1 MAGIMNKPL
10 CFIHKLLTC
19 PVVMIGGVAFLSAFS
34 LAAAYT
40 AEFVYGLE
48 PCILCLYQRVPFA
61 LSLLVSA
68 SVFINREKMVKP
80 VIAAN
85 GLLYFVNGCIAFYHT
100 GVEQKWWISAVEACE
115 FDFANLATQ
124 EAPKDLLSH
133 ILKTPAVPCDVIPWS
148 DPVLGLSMANYNIML
163 GLGVAAASALSLY
176 LMQRQTR

>member
-1 MAGIMNKPL
+1 MKVITNL
-10 CFIHKLLTC
+10 IEKLLTC
-19 PVVMIGGVAFLSAFS
+19 PVAMIGGVAFLSAFS

-40 AEFVYGLE
+40 AELAFGME

-68 SVFINREKMVKP
+68 AVFINRNTMVKP

-100 GVEQKWWISAVEACE
+100 GVEQKWWVSAVEGCSFTLPGLE
-115 FDFANLATQ
+115 SQ
-124 EAPKDLLSH
+124 PEDLLSA
-133 ILKTPAVPCDVIPWS
+133 ILKTPSVPCDVIPWS
-148 DPVLGLSMANYNIML
+148 DPVLGLSMANYNVML
-163 GLGVAAASALSLY
+163 GLGVAVASALSLY